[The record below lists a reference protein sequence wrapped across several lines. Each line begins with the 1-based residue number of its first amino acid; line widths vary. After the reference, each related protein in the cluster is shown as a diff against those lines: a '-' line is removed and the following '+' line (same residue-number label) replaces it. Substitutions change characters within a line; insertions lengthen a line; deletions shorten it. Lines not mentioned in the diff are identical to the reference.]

1 MHLQP
6 GVYSPG
12 MQPSGWASAAWRPVR
27 SLLFTFGSVY
37 VFFLFYLYFF
47 GDSLVFYPPPS
58 SYRDSARILKI
69 PGRDGVRFSAVYLPN
84 PAARYTLLFTHGN
97 AEDIGHN
104 FDFLERMQAAGFSV
118 FAWDYRGYGTSE
130 GRPSEQALYQDSE
143 AAYEYLTTTLKV
155 PGERIMP
162 LGRSLGGAAA
172 THIAA
177 NRPVAALILEST
189 FTSGQKMLTP
199 VRIFPFDRY
208 LNLERVGKIRCPVL
222 VIHGTADTTIP
233 FRHGEALF
241 AAASEPKRSFWV
253 PRAGHNDLYFT
264 AGAEYD
270 KQLRDFA
277 SWVEQ
282 LQAATGVSTGE

>member
-1 MHLQP
+1 MR
-6 GVYSPG
+6 
-12 MQPSGWASAAWRPVR
+12 AVR
-27 SLLFTFGSVY
+27 SLLFTLGSVY
-37 VFFLFYLYFF
+37 VFLLFYLYFF
-47 GDSLVFYPPPS
+47 GDSLVFFPPPS

-69 PGRDGVRFSAVYLPN
+69 PGSDGVRFSAVYLPN
-84 PAARYTLLFTHGN
+84 PNARYTLLFTHGN

-104 FDFLERMQAAGFSV
+104 FDYLERIQAAGFSV

-143 AAYEYLTTTLKV
+143 AAYEYLTATLKV
-155 PGERIMP
+155 PPDRIIP

-177 NRPVAALILEST
+177 SRPVAALILEST

-208 LNLERVGKIRCPVL
+208 LNLERMGKVRCPVL

-233 FRHGEALF
+233 FHHGETLF
-241 AAASEPKRSFWV
+241 AAANQPKRSYWV
-253 PRAGHNDLYFT
+253 PGAGHNDLYYM
-264 AGAEYD
+264 AGAEYE

-277 SWVEQ
+277 ASVEQ
-282 LQAATGVSTGE
+282 LQATPRVNTGD

>member
-1 MHLQP
+1 
-6 GVYSPG
+6 
-12 MQPSGWASAAWRPVR
+12 MQPSEWVSAAWRAVR
-27 SLLFTFGSVY
+27 SLLLTVGSVY

-47 GDSLVFYPPPS
+47 GDTLVFYPPPS

-69 PGRDGVRFSAVYLPN
+69 PGRDGVRFAAVYLPN

-97 AEDIGHN
+97 AEDMGHN
-104 FDFLERMQAAGFSV
+104 FDFLEHMQAAGFSV

-130 GRPSEQALYQDSE
+130 GRASEQTVYEDSE

-155 PGERIMP
+155 PPERIIP

-177 NRPVAALILEST
+177 NRTVAALILESV

-208 LNLERVGKIRCPVL
+208 RNLERLRNVRCPVL

-233 FRHGEALF
+233 FRHGETLF
-241 AAASEPKRSFWV
+241 AAANHPKQSWWV
-253 PRAGHNDLYFT
+253 SGAGHNDLYYV
-264 AGAEYD
+264 AGPEYE
-270 KQLRDFA
+270 KQLRNFA
-277 SWVEQ
+277 AWVEQ
-282 LQAATGVSTGE
+282 LQEGAAKRSP

>member
-1 MHLQP
+1 M
-6 GVYSPG
+6 
-12 MQPSGWASAAWRPVR
+12 R

-47 GDSLVFYPPPS
+47 GDSLVFFPPPS
-58 SYRDSARILKI
+58 SYRDSTRILKI
-69 PGRDGVRFSAVYLPN
+69 PGRDGVRISAVYLPN

-104 FDFLERMQAAGFSV
+104 FDYLERVQAAGFSV

-130 GRPSEQALYQDSE
+130 GRPSEQNLYEDSE
-143 AAYEYLTTTLKV
+143 AAYEYLTATLKV
-155 PGERIMP
+155 PPERIIP

-177 NRPVAALILEST
+177 SRPVGALILESS

-208 LNLERVGKIRCPVL
+208 LNLDRLQKIHCPVL

-241 AAASEPKRSFWV
+241 ATANHPKQSWWV
-253 PRAGHNDLYFT
+253 QGAGHNDLYYV
-264 AGAEYD
+264 AGPAYE
-270 KQLRDFA
+270 KQLQGFA
-277 SWVEQ
+277 AWVEQ
-282 LQAATGVSTGE
+282 QAQKP

>member
-1 MHLQP
+1 
-6 GVYSPG
+6 
-12 MQPSGWASAAWRPVR
+12 MQPSGWVSAVKRAVR

-69 PGRDGVRFSAVYLPN
+69 PGRDGLRFSAVYLPN

-143 AAYEYLTTTLKV
+143 AAYEYLTMALNV
-155 PGERIMP
+155 APDRIIP

-177 NRPVAALILEST
+177 GRPVAGLILEST

-208 LNLERVGKIRCPVL
+208 LNLERLTKVRCPVL
-222 VIHGTADTTIP
+222 VIHGTADMTIP

-253 PRAGHNDLYFT
+253 AGAGHNDLYFT
-264 AGAEYD
+264 AGAEYE
-270 KQLRDFA
+270 KRLREFGI
-277 SWVEQ
+277 WVEQ
-282 LQAATGVSTGE
+282 LQRASGVGTSE